1 MELENCQDANAI
13 FDLLGIKDVTTK
25 RQEKNGTIVYELPFE
40 RCSTNGTTGKIKF
53 ACYESGYIRDVSDWN
68 SSCWQI
74 NKKYEAKEKVWNSYY
89 KKYFTHTGYKRV
101 LIDDA
106 EDRIVYLA
114 NYILKNY
121 YRNPNKFMI
130 GEWTKECINKQYTQA
145 VKYRNLT
152 ECDKIQADVNATH
165 SLPFAVDVNVDDV
178 KVIINGHRYNLS

>member
-1 MELENCQDANAI
+1 MELENAQDANSI
-13 FDLLGIKDVTTK
+13 FELLGIKDVTTK

-53 ACYESGYIRDVSDWN
+53 ACYESGYVRDVSDWN

-74 NKKYEAKEKVWNSYY
+74 NKKYETKTKWWNSYY
-89 KKYFTHTGYKRV
+89 KEYRTRSEYKRV
-101 LIDDA
+101 LIDNA

-130 GEWTKECINKQYTQA
+130 GEYTKECINKQYTQA
-145 VKYRNLT
+145 VKYRNQSDRT
-152 ECDKIQADVNATH
+152 G
-165 SLPFAVDVNVDDV
+165 LPFDYELETTRTRPDDI

>member
-13 FDLLGIKDVTTK
+13 FDLLGVKDVTTK

-89 KKYFTHTGYKRV
+89 KKYFTHTSYKRV

-130 GEWTKECINKQYTQA
+130 GEWTKECIESQYEQA
-145 VKYRNLT
+145 SKYRNQN
-152 ECDKIQADVNATH
+152 DK
-165 SLPFAVDVNVDDV
+165 LPFEIDVDGDYIFDYGKPKDV
-178 KVIINGHRYNLS
+178 QVIINGHRYNLS